1 MKILKNL
8 FIILF
13 FVSLLFLVHNNANS
27 QVCGS
32 KEECEK
38 LISETE
44 QKLSVV
50 RSQKNTL
57 ASQIQYMDS
66 QIYLTTLKIQNTQQ
80 QITDTEAEIET
91 LGGRIDGV
99 NSSLDYLTKLLFN
112 KIKEGY
118 KRRDIPFFN
127 ILLDAD
133 NASTLFNQLKYARS
147 AQENDRRV
155 AYQLQQAKQNFED
168 QKDLREKK
176 KIDLDNLQ
184 ITFRSQNANLNNQK
198 ADKQRLLVQTQN
210 DERTYQNLLAQTRA
224 EYLAIQGIISGAGT
238 ESQVRE
244 VGKGETIAVIA
255 TFGTGLTCNS
265 QGPHLHFT
273 VLVGGADTNPFN
285 YLKADISYE
294 NRSGD
299 AWNPSGGWDWPLN
312 PTIKFEEGWGSD
324 TSFIRSGSSWYS
336 SHDGLDI
343 WSSSS
348 YDVKSVENGTLY
360 RGSYSGNSGCA
371 LPYTKVAHKDSNI
384 TSLYLHTYTQ

>member
-8 FIILF
+8 FIVLAFI
-13 FVSLLFLVHNNANS
+13 SLLFLVHHNVNS

-127 ILLDAD
+127 IFLDSD
-133 NASTLFNQLKYARS
+133 SASTLFNQLKYARS

-176 KIDLDNLQ
+176 KIELDTLEATLESYKNSLD
-184 ITFRSQNANLNNQK
+184 IQK
-198 ADKQRLLVQTQN
+198 ADKQRLLVQTQS
-210 DERTYQNLLAQTRA
+210 DERTYQ
-224 EYLAIQGIISGAGT
+224 AI
-238 ESQVRE
+238 
-244 VGKGETIAVIA
+244 
-255 TFGTGLTCNS
+255 
-265 QGPHLHFT
+265 
-273 VLVGGADTNPFN
+273 
-285 YLKADISYE
+285 
-294 NRSGD
+294 
-299 AWNPSGGWDWPLN
+299 
-312 PTIKFEEGWGSD
+312 
-324 TSFIRSGSSWYS
+324 
-336 SHDGLDI
+336 
-343 WSSSS
+343 
-348 YDVKSVENGTLY
+348 
-360 RGSYSGNSGCA
+360 
-371 LPYTKVAHKDSNI
+371 
-384 TSLYLHTYTQ
+384 